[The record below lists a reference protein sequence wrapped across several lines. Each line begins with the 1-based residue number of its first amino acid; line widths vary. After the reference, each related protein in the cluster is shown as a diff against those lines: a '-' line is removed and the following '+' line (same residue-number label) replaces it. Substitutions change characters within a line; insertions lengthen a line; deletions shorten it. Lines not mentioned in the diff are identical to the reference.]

1 MKKQSQKIAVIASA
15 AWQSLEIKLKIN
27 RLLRHS
33 FLIPRNDVIKK
44 VFFLF
49 VVLFSISSFA
59 QETTYKEYSY
69 TEFFQLIEKE
79 KDTVFKLKD
88 ALIKYNPKTDE
99 RFVMNGANVYEAKDS
114 NYVYKND
121 LIITKSLD
129 LDNVQFLT
137 TDFRTEE
144 GRSKGG
150 VLLDIHFKNNVI
162 LNNTSTLFIRYC
174 RFDKTFDLETKFC
187 NINSYIDDIF
197 DSGIEVAFSNF
208 SDFHHRTF
216 CTEGLNKLTVAY
228 RENSF
233 KSLSDTDRFF
243 LSNSD
248 VSGFYFTGNRIV
260 NQGIYIGIF
269 NAEFSLVTTNTF
281 ESEYIQKNLNSIHNF
296 RWFDNTYSST
306 VFITQNP
313 FSSNDIIGLEQFKNG
328 ISEYSGLM
336 NYSLNATKRYPVHL
350 KTNRKEVITKYLDS
364 TRFHDQKAFSEEMSL
379 KGQFYSY
386 YKSRYNTEIANKV
399 YIDLKDFETK
409 RLKVIHDK
417 NPGFRSYFKW
427 KVNQFLK
434 LFSDYGTEPSKAI
447 VVSVYVIFFFA
458 LIYLFFPN
466 TWDSHGRKRIM
477 DRYAFFFTYMNKKSG
492 IHEVYLE
499 NQKPELLEFNEFK
512 TLVDK
517 QGKSVPKFFTATAL
531 PLYKWAIS
539 GTKFSASVLK
549 RIDIMKGTWNELPQ
563 NKRVWKSILLVGA
576 FLIAITYDLF
586 IKILNALM
594 LSINTFTTLGFG
606 EIPIKGLPRYL
617 AIIQGFIGWFMLTIF
632 SVSLISQLLN

>member
-1 MKKQSQKIAVIASA
+1 MKNT
-15 AWQSLEIKLKIN
+15 IKYIPTPFLPLLGGEYEVGRTLK
-27 RLLRHS
+27 LGLTLS
-33 FLIPRNDVIKK
+33 FL
-44 VFFLF
+44 F
-49 VVLFSISSFA
+49 ISLLGNS
-59 QETTYKEYSY
+59 QETNYKEYSY

-79 KDTVFKLKD
+79 KDTIFKLND

-162 LNNTSTLFIRYC
+162 LYNTSTMFMRYC
-174 RFDKTFDLETKFC
+174 RFDKTFDLNTKNC
-187 NINSYIDDIF
+187 NVNNYVEDIF

-208 SDFHHRTF
+208 RDFQHQFF
-216 CTEGLNKLTVAY
+216 CSEGLSKISVEY
-228 RENSF
+228 RENNF
-233 KSLSDTDRFF
+233 ESLSDNDRFF

-248 VSGFYFTGNRIV
+248 VQGSYITGNKIA
-260 NQGIYIGIF
+260 NKDFIFIGMYDT
-269 NAEFSLVTTNTF
+269 NYHRVTNNTF
-281 ESEYIQKNLNSIHNF
+281 ESDYIQHNINSINNF
-296 RWFDNTYSST
+296 HWFDNTYSST
-306 VFITQNP
+306 VFITHNP
-313 FSSNDIIGLEQFKNG
+313 FSSYDIIGLDQFKNG
-328 ISEYSGLM
+328 ISVYNGLM
-336 NYSLNATKRYPVHL
+336 NYSLKATKKYPVHL
-350 KTNRKEVITKYLDS
+350 TINRKEVITKYLDS
-364 TRFHDQKAFSEEMSL
+364 IRFHDQKAFSEEMSL
-379 KGQFYSY
+379 KGQFYNY

-399 YIDLKDFETK
+399 YIDLKDFETQ

-447 VVSVYVIFFFA
+447 VGSVYVIFFFA

-466 TWDSHGRKRIM
+466 TWDHRGKNRIM
-477 DRYAFFFTYMNKKSG
+477 DRYRFFLKYVNKNSG
-492 IHEVYLE
+492 IHEVYLDE
-499 NQKPELLEFNEFK
+499 KKPELLEAEDFK
-512 TLVDK
+512 TYLLQ
-517 QGKSVPKFFTATAL
+517 QGKTAPKFFTRTAL
-531 PLYKWAIS
+531 PLYRWSIA
-539 GTKFSASVLK
+539 GTKSFSWLLSKVDVL
-549 RIDIMKGTWNELPQ
+549 KGTWSETSASKQ
-563 NKRVWKSILLVGA
+563 KWKSVLIFIAFFVAIL
-576 FLIAITYDLF
+576 YDVF

-594 LSINTFTTLGFG
+594 LSINTITTLGFG